1 LSRTL
6 DLFFSGYLNTLVK
19 EEYGNTYAVYA
30 GGDDFFLISD
40 WQNAIYL
47 AERLERDFR
56 AYTCDNP
63 NVTLS
68 VGLALAKPRYPIR
81 LGAERAEELLKE
93 AKDKGRARLAIFDRA
108 VAWEIF
114 REKLEPYFQFLDDA
128 IKTEQFGTGFL
139 YRLLKYHRMHRE
151 LKEKGKIER
160 ALYRSLM
167 SYDIKRNIEKREG
180 GKVINQEVLD
190 QLHRL
195 FDLVKQDQV
204 LMDNLSIPVQWALY
218 RNRRGG

>member
-1 LSRTL
+1 
-6 DLFFSGYLNTLVK
+6 
-19 EEYGNTYAVYA
+19 VYA

-40 WQNAIYL
+40 WQNAIHL
-47 AERLERDFR
+47 ADKLEHDFR
-56 AYTCDNP
+56 AYTCHNP
-63 NVTLS
+63 NITLS
-68 VGLALAKPRYPIR
+68 GGLALTKPRYPIR

-93 AKDKGRARLAIFDRA
+93 AKDKGRARLTVFHRTIE
-108 VAWEIF
+108 WEIF
-114 REKLEPYFQFLDDA
+114 REKLEPYFQFLDEA
-128 IKTEQFGTGFL
+128 IREEQFGTGFL

-151 LKEKGKIER
+151 LKEEGKIER

-167 SYDIKRNIEKREG
+167 SYDLKRNIEKRQDG
-180 GKVINQEVLD
+180 QVINQEVLD